1 MLLLWLRHFDWILKY
16 LALWFRQWVINM
28 AICRIRLIF
37 FSCFSPGYYLERTW
51 ETWDCVSSD
60 CQCVVL
66 PCCAAYND
74 LTVHQPLPCQDS
86 SMLSRSPATL
96 CLSVTRPEQLKY
108 QSLTFFILASQLPDW
123 PLCSHYLVVESW
135 KWCSIIISHSSG
147 PKLAGCVIWR
157 WNLSPGQFSQSVC
170 LARPCVLVC
179 RPGSTSHH
187 SSPSLTV
194 SLSGCDSF
202 LYSCCKPPTIGTS
215 RKEKDL
221 IEKR

>member
-1 MLLLWLRHFDWILKY
+1 MI
-16 LALWFRQWVINM
+16 
-28 AICRIRLIF
+28 
-37 FSCFSPGYYLERTW
+37 
-51 ETWDCVSSD
+51 VSVE
-60 CQCVVL
+60 CVVL

-86 SMLSRSPATL
+86 SMLSRSPATI
-96 CLSVTRPEQLKY
+96 CLAVTRAEQLKY

-123 PLCSHYLVVESW
+123 PLCSHYLVVRCW

-179 RPGSTSHH
+179 SPRPAQAPHLT
-187 SSPSLTV
+187 SSPPLAHTLSV
-194 SLSGCDSF
+194 SGCDSF